1 MPLIV
6 ASAFAI
12 TFFIAAMFWLQG
24 VEYRPVYT
32 NFSDK
37 YGGEIVTQL
46 NQMNIPYQ
54 LSADG
59 SMIKLPAEQ
68 VHEVRLK
75 LAQQGLPKGGN
86 AGFELLDQEKFG
98 LSQFSEQI
106 NYQRA
111 LEGELARTIESLGIV
126 QRARVHLA
134 IPKPSFLS
142 ANKKI
147 LLLLLRSTYKTV
159 AN

>member
-1 MPLIV
+1 
-6 ASAFAI
+6 
-12 TFFIAAMFWLQG
+12 MFWLQG
-24 VEYRPVYT
+24 ADYRPVYT
-32 NFSDK
+32 NLSDK
-37 YGGEIVTQL
+37 DGGEIVTQL
-46 NQMNIPYQ
+46 SQMNIPYQ

-59 SMIKLPAEQ
+59 SMVKVPADQ

-111 LEGELARTIESLGIV
+111 LEG
-126 QRARVHLA
+126 
-134 IPKPSFLS
+134 
-142 ANKKI
+142 N
-147 LLLLLRSTYKTV
+147 
-159 AN
+159 